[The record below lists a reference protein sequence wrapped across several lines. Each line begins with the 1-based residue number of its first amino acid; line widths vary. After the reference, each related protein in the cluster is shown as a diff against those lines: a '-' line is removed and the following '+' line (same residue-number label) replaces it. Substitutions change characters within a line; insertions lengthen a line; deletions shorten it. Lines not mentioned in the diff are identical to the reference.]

1 MNLPNKLSLLR
12 IILIP
17 FIVLFYLIS
26 TFVWG
31 KLIALI
37 LFILA
42 VFTDFLDG
50 HIARKYN
57 LITNLGKFLDSI
69 ADKMLTVVCFILV
82 VVDGTILH
90 PYGEISLI
98 IIVCREFIVSALRQ
112 MGAVKNVVISA
123 DMWGKIKANFQFFT
137 IMFFMLYAFLISV
150 VELSYGVYL
159 AFIIVNYSLLVIHI
173 PSLYF
178 DYNTK
183 IKKVQYEPFLSLWI

>member
-1 MNLPNKLSLLR
+1 MNLPNKLSLAR

-17 FIVLFYLIS
+17 FMVLFYLLS
-26 TFVWG
+26 GVFVWG

-37 LFILA
+37 LFVLG

-69 ADKMLTVVCFILV
+69 ADKMLTVVAFILIV
-82 VVDGTILH
+82 IDGTIIN
-90 PYGEISLI
+90 PYGEIALI

-137 IMFFMLYAFLISV
+137 IILFMFYGFLNNVIVLGNTINTILYVLCYLLLLITV
-150 VELSYGVYL
+150 VSTIMSGLHY
-159 AFIIVNYSLLVIHI
+159 VIKNKEV
-173 PSLYF
+173 LKE
-178 DYNTK
+178 N
-183 IKKVQYEPFLSLWI
+183 

>member
-17 FIVLFYLIS
+17 FIVLFYLLNS
-26 TFVWG
+26 FVFG

-50 HIARKYN
+50 FIARKYN

-82 VVDGTILH
+82 VVDNTILH
-90 PYGEISLI
+90 PYGEIALI

-112 MGAVKNVVISA
+112 MGAVKNVVIAA

-137 IMFFMLYAFLISV
+137 IMFFMLYRFLLDVTTLTSV
-150 VELSYGVYL
+150 LNK
-159 AFIIVNYSLLVIHI
+159 IIFVVCYSLLVVTIASTI
-173 PSLYF
+173 
-178 DYNTK
+178 
-183 IKKVQYEPFLSLWI
+183 LSGVHYIVKNKQVFKED